1 MRAIDIKIRKEIIQE
16 IIKQETRGYTPIVEL
31 QIICENAEELF
42 KQGYQKNM
50 SVRTAMFLHC
60 RN

>member
-1 MRAIDIKIRKEIIQE
+1 MRAIDIKIRKEIIAE

-31 QIICENAEELF
+31 QIICENAEKLF
-42 KQGYQKNM
+42 NQGYQKNM

-60 RN
+60 KN